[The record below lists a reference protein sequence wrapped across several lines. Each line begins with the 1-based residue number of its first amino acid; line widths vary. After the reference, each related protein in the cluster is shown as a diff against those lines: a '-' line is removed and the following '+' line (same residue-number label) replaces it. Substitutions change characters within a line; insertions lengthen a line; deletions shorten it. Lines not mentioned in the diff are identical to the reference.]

1 VVTLDAALAAAATL
15 IALAFACSTFDRW
28 LARRRRHDLAWSI
41 ALAMFTVASAA
52 LWLGSSAGWSG
63 PTFRVFF
70 LFGAIL
76 NVPYLALGTVY
87 LLGSQRTGDRVAV
100 AITAVAIFSAG
111 VMTATPLLESVS
123 GTELPTGREVFG
135 PLPRVLAAVG
145 SGGAAIIVIA
155 GAVLSAWRVLAGRE
169 RSRGRGIAA
178 HPRRLAIGNVLIA
191 LGTLVLGASGTLN
204 GRLGAS
210 TAFAVTLTIGVT
222 VLFAGFLVATSQPHL
237 RAVRTKPSDSAE
249 GATQDLASPALG

>member
-1 VVTLDAALAAAATL
+1 MTLDAALAAAATL

-28 LARRRRHDLAWSI
+28 LARRRRYDLAWSI

-111 VMTATPLLESVS
+111 V
-123 GTELPTGREVFG
+123 
-135 PLPRVLAAVG
+135 
-145 SGGAAIIVIA
+145 
-155 GAVLSAWRVLAGRE
+155 
-169 RSRGRGIAA
+169 
-178 HPRRLAIGNVLIA
+178 
-191 LGTLVLGASGTLN
+191 
-204 GRLGAS
+204 
-210 TAFAVTLTIGVT
+210 
-222 VLFAGFLVATSQPHL
+222 
-237 RAVRTKPSDSAE
+237 
-249 GATQDLASPALG
+249 